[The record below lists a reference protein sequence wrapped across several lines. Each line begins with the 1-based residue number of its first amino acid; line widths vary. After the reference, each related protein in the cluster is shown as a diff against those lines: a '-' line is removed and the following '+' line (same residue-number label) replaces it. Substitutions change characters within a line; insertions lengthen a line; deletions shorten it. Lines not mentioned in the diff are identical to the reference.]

1 MRFRGFAAVAAALA
15 GVVVESIE
23 RAAGTVTFC
32 AHSAVPTARC
42 PRCRVVSWRVHGRYA
57 RRLADAPVGGAPAVV
72 ELMVRRFKCLNPQC
86 PAVTFAEQIEGL
98 TSPHARYT
106 PLLRTL
112 LTSIAACLAGRP
124 GARLAAALSIGVAKG
139 KLLELLRALP
149 ELPQISVRVLGVD
162 DFALRKGD
170 SYASRRGAV
179 LHTRRHRSA
188 PQLCGYRRVGRGGSG
203 QRGARSVWRYGHRSA
218 ADQACLCSARVRANR
233 AAGVAALR
241 GYSTLSH
248 SRGARFS

>member
-98 TSPHARYT
+98 TSSHARYT
-106 PLLRTL
+106 PLLR
-112 LTSIAACLAGRP
+112 
-124 GARLAAALSIGVAKG
+124 
-139 KLLELLRALP
+139 
-149 ELPQISVRVLGVD
+149 
-162 DFALRKGD
+162 
-170 SYASRRGAV
+170 
-179 LHTRRHRSA
+179 
-188 PQLCGYRRVGRGGSG
+188 
-203 QRGARSVWRYGHRSA
+203 
-218 ADQACLCSARVRANR
+218 
-233 AAGVAALR
+233 
-241 GYSTLSH
+241 
-248 SRGARFS
+248 